1 MSTENKNCAPRLRFP
16 GFTGDWKEKKIGDVV
31 GSVKRGQSLQSKD
44 YMPGDI
50 PVVAGGKQYAG
61 YHNVA
66 NHEGSSI
73 TISGSGASA
82 GYVALHKTPIFATDC
97 SVIDE
102 GLGYD
107 LSFIYYVLLSMQDKI
122 YKLQTGGAQPH
133 IYPKNIEDIIAA
145 FPPSLDEQKRIAS
158 CLSDIDDLICALG
171 ENIEAL
177 KDHKKGLMQQ
187 LFPLNGDKIPC
198 LRFPGFEGE
207 WVEKKFSDLYA
218 RHIVK
223 NDLSFGV
230 DKIISVA
237 NMYYK
242 TDAKV
247 GDDDYMRS
255 YNIFRFGD
263 IAFEGNKSAN
273 YAFGRFVENTIGDGI
288 VSHVFDVYSPIS
300 NDHCLEY
307 WRYAINYEPF
317 MRPILEKST
326 KKTTMMTNLV
336 SKDFLKQTILVPSLY
351 EQKKIAECLTALDDQ
366 IAAES
371 AKLEALKDHK
381 KGLMQQLFPQPAK

>member
-1 MSTENKNCAPRLRFP
+1 MSRENNTCAPRLRFP
-16 GFTGDWKEKKIGDVV
+16 GFTGDWEEIKLGDLCSVNRGVRVTRSELMDDGEFPVFQNTDKPMGFYNLSNVEPNNPFVIIGGSAGLVGYCKSKFWAADDCAYFGDSERLDRYFLYCSLLHHSMEIKDSVRGGNIPRLDRASLERIKIHVPSLTEQKKIAECLSFHDELISSQGEKVDALKEKK
-31 GSVKRGQSLQSKD
+31 
-44 YMPGDI
+44 
-50 PVVAGGKQYAG
+50 A
-61 YHNVA
+61 
-66 NHEGSSI
+66 
-73 TISGSGASA
+73 
-82 GYVALHKTPIFATDC
+82 
-97 SVIDE
+97 
-102 GLGYD
+102 
-107 LSFIYYVLLSMQDKI
+107 
-122 YKLQTGGAQPH
+122 
-133 IYPKNIEDIIAA
+133 
-145 FPPSLDEQKRIAS
+145 
-158 CLSDIDDLICALG
+158 
-171 ENIEAL
+171 
-177 KDHKKGLMQQ
+177 GLMQQ

-198 LRFPGFEGE
+198 LRFSGFEGE
-207 WVEKKFSDLYA
+207 WVEKKFSELYA

-336 SKDFLKQTILVPSLY
+336 SKDFLKQTILVPSLD

-371 AKLEALKDHK
+371 AKLDALKDHK
-381 KGLMQQLFPQPAK
+381 KGLLQQLFPQPEK